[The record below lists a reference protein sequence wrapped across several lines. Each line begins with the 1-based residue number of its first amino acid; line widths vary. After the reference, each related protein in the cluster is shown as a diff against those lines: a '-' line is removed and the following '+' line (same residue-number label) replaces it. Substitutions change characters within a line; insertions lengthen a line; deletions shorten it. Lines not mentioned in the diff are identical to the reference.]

1 MKIII
6 VDDEPLARAR
16 LEALLGECEDA
27 AVIASVSDGEA
38 ALAICMQAQPDLL
51 LLDINMPGMD
61 GTALAQRLARLPRPP
76 QVVFCTAYEQF
87 APRAFEL
94 GVVDYLL
101 KPVRLERLRE
111 ALQRARLRIDA
122 APGAAPALTARSR
135 DEERRIPLAEVI
147 FLVADEKYVTV
158 HHDHGEALIED
169 SLRQL
174 EQAWPEHLLRVHRNC
189 LVASARLLGIR
200 TLDDGRSVVRLAGTE
215 QTPEVS
221 RRSLPAVRRHVRGD
235 T

>member
-1 MKIII
+1 MKVVI

-16 LEALLGECEDA
+16 LEALLGECGGA
-27 AVIASVSDGEA
+27 AVVASVSDGEA
-38 ALAICMQAQPDLL
+38 ALVACTQERPDLL

-61 GTALAQRLARLPRPP
+61 GTTLAQRLARLPRPP

-111 ALQRARLRIDA
+111 ALERARVRMGA

-158 HHDHGEALIED
+158 HHDRGEALIED

-200 TLDDGRSVVRLAGTE
+200 TLDDGRSVVRLTGTE

-221 RRSLPAVRRHVRGD
+221 RRSLPAVRKHLRGEV
-235 T
+235 

>member
-38 ALAICMQAQPDLL
+38 ALATCMQAQPDLL

>member
-38 ALAICMQAQPDLL
+38 ALATCMQAQPDLL

-221 RRSLPAVRRHVRGD
+221 RRSLPVVRRHVRGD